1 MRIRTFP
8 TPVATLTAALAAAL
22 TAATLTAATLTAQV
36 PAPPQTQPI
45 ALVGG
50 TIHTATGAPIANG
63 TIVFDD
69 GVITA
74 MGAGVEVPANAQRVD
89 ITGQHV
95 YPGLID
101 AHSQMGLS
109 EIGSVPVTTDLNEL
123 GRFNPNMRARLA
135 VNPESRHI
143 GTSRSNGVLV
153 AVAAPGGG
161 LISGTASALML
172 DGWTWEQMTLDP
184 ETGLIVNWPSSF
196 QERQY
201 DQAIREL
208 TDYFAT
214 ARAYHAAR
222 TAAPDRHPVDA
233 RLDAMIPVLEGRM
246 PVLIQAGELRQIQD
260 AITWAER
267 ENVRIVIVGGHDA
280 DYVADVLAHRDIPV
294 ILTSVLGSPNRAW
307 EPYDARYAL
316 PARLH
321 QAGVRFA
328 IAGSSSAAYANRL
341 PYEAGAAIAF
351 GLPADEALRAVTLY
365 PARILG
371 IDDRVGDLAVG
382 KHATLMVTSGHPLEY
397 ATTINQVFIQGR
409 SVDLMDIH
417 RQFFDKYTEKVRQ
430 HRLRVG
436 TGA

>member
-1 MRIRTFP
+1 MPIRTFL
-8 TPVATLTAALAAAL
+8 TLVAAVIAAV
-22 TAATLTAATLTAQV
+22 TGAATALDAQV
-36 PAPPQTQPI
+36 PAPPQARAI

-50 TIHTATGAPIANG
+50 TIHTATGAPIENG

-74 MGAGVEVPANAQRVD
+74 IGAGVAIPAGAERIDVA
-89 ITGQHV
+89 GKHV
-95 YPGLID
+95 YPGLIA
-101 AHSQMGLS
+101 AHSRVGLS
-109 EIGSVPVTTDLNEL
+109 EIGSVPVTTDLSEV
-123 GRFNPNMRARLA
+123 GRINPNMRARLA

-143 GTSRSNGVLV
+143 GTTRSNGVLV
-153 AVAAPGGG
+153 AVAAPSGG

-172 DGWTWEQMTLDP
+172 DGWTWEQMTLDA

-201 DQAIREL
+201 DAAIREL
-208 TDYFAT
+208 TDFFAT

-222 TAAPDRHPVDA
+222 TAAPGRHPVDA
-233 RLDAMIPVLEGRM
+233 RLDAMIPVLEDRM
-246 PVLIQAGELRQIQD
+246 PVLIEAGELRQIQD
-260 AITWAER
+260 AVTWAEQM
-267 ENVRIVIVGGHDA
+267 NVRIVIVGGHDA
-280 DYVADVLAHRDIPV
+280 GYVADVLARRDIPV
-294 ILTSVLGSPNRAW
+294 IVTSVLSSPSRSW
-307 EPYDARYAL
+307 EPYDARYTL

-328 IAGSSSAAYANRL
+328 IAGASSAAYANRL

-397 ATTINQVFIQGR
+397 ATTIDRIFIQGR
-409 SVDLMDIH
+409 DVDLMDVH
-417 RQFFDKYTEKVRQ
+417 RQFYEKYSEKVRQ
-430 HRLRVG
+430 QRLRD
-436 TGA
+436 GAGAPNGSP